1 MYRYHL
7 YLHLHRPNRM
17 LIHVLITTGL
27 HQTLD
32 ALSPHETNQ
41 SIQVNLLLF
50 KHGDFVLQSHST
62 EEFLQSCLLFFLFS
76 VISNGELKSVCSN
89 LYHIAVHVQQLL
101 LLSKYTVT
109 ENLFYSIFTAC
120 KFLYHASY
128 ICEYQEKEQMDIS
141 NVF

>member
-7 YLHLHRPNRM
+7 YMHLHRPNRM

-27 HQTLD
+27 HQKLD
-32 ALSPHETNQ
+32 ASSLHETNQ

-109 ENLFYSIFTAC
+109 ENLFLSI
-120 KFLYHASY
+120 LQHANFY
-128 ICEYQEKEQMDIS
+128 IMQATLVNIKKKEQMDIS
-141 NVF
+141 DVF